1 MTGATS
7 GIGRATCVRLLAQ
20 GHEVVGVGRDF
31 SKIEPVPGFEP
42 VEIDFSDLGR
52 LPEKLLDLRR
62 RWPRIDAL
70 VLSAGRAV
78 LGHLEELSF
87 EQIRGLVDLNFT
99 SQAFVVR
106 ALLPGLKR
114 QGRGDVVLIGSEAAL
129 RGSRQGSIYCA
140 SKFALRGF
148 AQALREECA
157 KSGVKV
163 SIINPGVVR
172 TPFFDDLPIEPGEH
186 EDNALA
192 PEEVAEAVEM
202 VLSLRPGAVIDEI
215 NLSPLKKVVRRK
227 NERR

>member
-7 GIGRATCVRLLAQ
+7 GIGLATRVRLLAQ
-20 GHEVVGVGRDF
+20 GHQVIGVGRDF
-31 SKIEPVPGFEP
+31 SKIDAAPGFEP
-42 VEIDFSDLGR
+42 VELDFSDLGG
-52 LPEKLLDLRR
+52 LPEKLRDLAHRR
-62 RWPRIDAL
+62 PRIDAL
-70 VLSAGRAV
+70 VLSAGRGV

-87 EQIRGLVDLNFT
+87 DQIRRLIDLNFT

-114 QGRGDVVLIGSEAAL
+114 LGRGDVILMGSEAAL

-157 KSGVKV
+157 RSGVKV
-163 SIINPGVVR
+163 TIINPGVVR

-186 EDNALA
+186 QDNALL
-192 PEEVAEAVEM
+192 PEEVAEMVAM
-202 VLSLRPGAVIDEI
+202 VLSQGAGAVIDEI

-227 NERR
+227 R